1 MPEEF
6 VINVMFAQILF
17 KELRGFSRGLIDEVR
32 KGKELIRPPF

>member
-17 KELRGFSRGLIDEVR
+17 KELRGFCRGLIDEVR
-32 KGKELIRPPF
+32 KRKGLIRPPF